1 VLLLLSKSNRES
13 PMTIT
18 SPVRARN
25 GFAVLALAA
34 AVLGVPGSLRAQ
46 DKLVPLTVE
55 LGDVSLTKLPFIMAA
70 DAGIYERNGLK
81 VSQFIT
87 PGAAAAVRGSG
98 VSVPPENVKSGVLG
112 EINIGGGS
120 PTMVRMTSVAT
131 APHRVI
137 LATTDD
143 VSRFHVISRT
153 DIAGP
158 EDLKGKRI
166 GYGTLV
172 ALDHLSMVL
181 FLRTLGLKEDRDV
194 SMLANGNGPQSI
206 VKGLVDAFA
215 GTDIALTEARKLG
228 LRDLVDMWPYH
239 FVMPGSGVN
248 ALTDWLPKN
257 RDTAGRFM
265 KATVEAIALMK
276 TDKRAAFA
284 SMAKWYGIT
293 DPAKLE
299 AVYAQ
304 ARQLPSK
311 PYPSIE
317 GLKVMQSVYTWREIV
332 IHRPED
338 FTDPSFVAALDRSG
352 YIDSLYKNSAAN

>member
-1 VLLLLSKSNRES
+1 MAPASSLSLPRGL
-13 PMTIT
+13 
-18 SPVRARN
+18 AAL
-25 GFAVLALAA
+25 AVASILALSGAA
-34 AVLGVPGSLRAQ
+34 HAQ
-46 DKLVPLTVE
+46 DKLIPITVE

-98 VSVPPENVKSGVLG
+98 VNVPPENVKANVLG

-120 PTMVRMTSVAT
+120 PTLVRMTSVAT

-153 DIAGP
+153 DIARP

-166 GYGTLV
+166 GYGNLG

-181 FLRTLGLKEDRDV
+181 YLRKLGLNPDRDV
-194 SMLANGNGPQSI
+194 SMLSNGNGPQSI

-215 GTDIALTEARKLG
+215 GTDIALSEAKKIG

-239 FVMPGSGVN
+239 FMMPGSGVN
-248 ALTDWLPKN
+248 ALADWLPKN
-257 RDTAGRFM
+257 RDTAARFM

-276 TDKRAAFA
+276 TDRNVAFA
-284 SMAKWYGIT
+284 SMSKWYGIT
-293 DPAKLE
+293 DPVKLE

-304 ARQLPSK
+304 ARELPSK

-317 GLKVMQSVYTWREIV
+317 GLKVMQSVYTWREIM
-332 IHRPED
+332 IHQPED
-338 FTDPSFVAALDRSG
+338 FTDPSFVAELDKSG
-352 YIDSLYKNSAAN
+352 YIDGLYRKSAATKD

>member
-1 VLLLLSKSNRES
+1 
-13 PMTIT
+13 MTSTMT
-18 SPVRARN
+18 STTAFNTRKGLAI
-25 GFAVLALAA
+25 LALAA
-34 AVLGVPGSLRAQ
+34 AVLGVAGAAQAQ
-46 DKLVPLTVE
+46 DKLVPITVE

-98 VSVPPENVKSGVLG
+98 VSVPPENVKAGVLG

-120 PTMVRMTSVAT
+120 PNLVRMTSVAT

-137 LATTDD
+137 LATTDNI
-143 VSRFHVISRT
+143 SRFHVISRT
-153 DIAGP
+153 DITRG

-166 GYGTLV
+166 GYGSLG

-181 FLRTLGLKEDRDV
+181 YLRKLGLNENRDV

-215 GTDIALTEARKLG
+215 GTDIALTEAKKLG

-248 ALTDWLPKN
+248 ALADWLPGN
-257 RDTAGRFM
+257 RDTAARFM

-276 TDKRAAFA
+276 TDKKAAFA
-284 SMAKWYGIT
+284 SMTKWYGIT
-293 DPAKLE
+293 DPVKLE

-304 ARQLPSK
+304 ASELPSK

-317 GLKVMQSVYTWREIV
+317 GLKVMQSVYTWREIT
-332 IHRPED
+332 IHQPED
-338 FTDPSFVAALDRSG
+338 FADPSFIAELDKSG
-352 YIDSLYKNSAAN
+352 YIDGLYKKSSADRH

>member
-1 VLLLLSKSNRES
+1 MIEAL
-13 PMTIT
+13 
-18 SPVRARN
+18 RANAAN
-25 GFAVLALAA
+25 GLAVLTLAA
-34 AVLGVPGSLRAQ
+34 SILAVPAAACAQ
-46 DKLVPLTVE
+46 EKSSDKPSAVTVE

-70 DAGIYERNGLK
+70 DAGIYEKNGLK

-98 VSVPPENVKSGVLG
+98 VIVPPDNIRSNVVG

-120 PTMVRMTSVAT
+120 PTVVRMTSVAT

-153 DIAGP
+153 DITRG

-166 GYGTLV
+166 GYGSLG

-181 FLRTLGLKEDRDV
+181 YLRTLGLNADRDV

-206 VKGLVDAFA
+206 VRGLVDAFA
-215 GTDIALTEARKLG
+215 GTDIALTAAKQLG
-228 LRDLVDMWPYH
+228 LRDLVDLWPYH

-248 ALTDWLPKN
+248 ALADWLPKN
-257 RDTAGRFM
+257 RDTAARFM

-284 SMAKWYGIT
+284 SMQKWYGIS
-293 DPAKLE
+293 DPDRLE

-304 ARQLPSK
+304 ARELPSK
-311 PYPSIE
+311 PYPSLE
-317 GLKVMQSVYTWREIV
+317 GLKVIQSVYTWREMT

-338 FTDPSFVAALDRSG
+338 FADRSFMAELDKSG
-352 YIDSLYKNSAAN
+352 YIDSLYGTNPAARR